1 MYGYAAFST
10 SSTGSIAYRAS
21 AGETQ
26 LVWIDRTGRPAGV
39 VGTPDDSQLSLE
51 RLSTDGRTIIAG
63 RTVAGN
69 SNIWLFNAQRGAPH
83 RLTFGVTDGP
93 AALSPD
99 GSRVVYQ
106 AEGPRDGSVVY
117 ERRSDGTGDE
127 TILLEESVNEW
138 HQPEDW
144 SGDGRHILYRV
155 PTTTGAN
162 LWALPLVGERKPF
175 NLTQTSFSESN
186 ARFSPDSRSV
196 AYASDETGENG
207 IYVQPSREPGQSC
220 GCPWVGARSRAGG
233 RTDVSSSTSRPTS
246 A

>member
-1 MYGYAAFST
+1 MGLRLNRERT
-10 SSTGSIAYRAS
+10 RVE
-21 AGETQ
+21 GE
-26 LVWIDRTGRPAGV
+26 LVLVAPGGVRPPRRVWLRRLFHVIDRVHRLSRVSRRDAARLDRMERRPAGV

-138 HQPEDW
+138 HNRRT
-144 SGDGRHILYRV
+144 GLA
-155 PTTTGAN
+155 TGAH
-162 LWALPLVGERKPF
+162 PV
-175 NLTQTSFSESN
+175 S
-186 ARFSPDSRSV
+186 SPDDDRHRSV
-196 AYASDETGENG
+196 GA
-207 IYVQPSREPGQSC
+207 PSR
-220 GCPWVGARSRAGG
+220 W
-233 RTDVSSSTSRPTS
+233 
-246 A
+246 